1 MKYDVVGLYE
11 HNEISYDK
19 VKEAFKT
26 SDVVGIVQATG
37 TGKSYNALQLC
48 YDNQDKKIIYVVP
61 SLGII
66 EHIKSI
72 IEENPNL
79 SLERDFKNVE
89 FRTYQSFLNLSKKE
103 MESIPCD
110 LIIDDEFH
118 HLGAPV
124 WGQRIKKFI
133 ELCPNVKVFGMTAY
147 TVRDRGTIYERDM
160 ANPDT
165 DELFSNKIV
174 SRYDLCDAMV
184 DKVLPKPIYK
194 CAYIG
199 LEKMLNEIKGKVNES
214 NKEIN
219 ELLESARKKVHE
231 APSIKDLVIKSI
243 KKNGKYI
250 YFCPPYSEKGA
261 NDIESIKNEALEWF
275 KSILPEED
283 IVFYTSTSEMG
294 TLGKKNR
301 KAFYNDLDLEGKDAK
316 GKLRVMFAINQYN
329 EGIHAPNVD
338 GVIMGRATTSD
349 IVFFEQLG
357 RALSVRGNTLEEYS
371 HLINLSYEQLLQMCK
386 DKDIP
391 VKEDATKEDLIENL
405 LAPIVIDLV
414 GNYEYIKELE
424 NNLQNRVKEIQSK
437 GPGNERVIK
446 LKNPTF
452 DIEIEN
458 KNLYEM
464 LENLRERLTF
474 SWNDM
479 YEYAM
484 KYYEHYGN
492 LEVPST
498 FKTND
503 GYTFDEK
510 GEINLGNWIKNQR
523 YKLTPESDKGLLLS
537 QIGMRFEKKYTSWKK
552 MYEYAKKYYEH
563 YGNLEVPVGFKTNDG
578 FTQEENGK
586 INLGTWIVYQRQ
598 NLSPNSEKGQLLSKI
613 GMRFKIR
620 RQINWKE
627 MYEYAKKY
635 YEHYGDLEV
644 PVRFK
649 TNDGFTPE
657 EKGNINLGS
666 WIIVQRQNLSPNS
679 EKGQLLSKIGMCFE
693 NKRNILSWEEMYE
706 YAKKYYEHYGDLEV
720 PFKFKTNDGFTSE
733 KKGNINLGSWII
745 VQRQYV
751 SPNSE
756 KGQLLSKI
764 GMRFTNQRSNL
775 SWEEMYEYAKKYY
788 EHYGNLEVPKKF
800 KTNDGFTK
808 TETGK
813 INLGYWIKNQRNRV
827 FLKSEQRQ
835 LLSQIGMR
843 FKNKNNTSS
852 WEEMYEYAK
861 KYYEH
866 YGDLEVTYKFK
877 TNDGYTFDETGK
889 INLKSWISY
898 QRKSV
903 SPNSEKGQLLSQI
916 GMRFENKISTA
927 SWEEM
932 YEYAKKYYEHYG
944 NLEVPFKF
952 KTNDGYT
959 FDETGK
965 INLKNWISYQR
976 QTVSPDSEKGQLLLQ
991 IGMRF
996 ENKNSTILW
1005 EEMYEYAKKYYEHY
1019 GNLEVPFK
1027 FKTNDGFKS
1036 NVNGI
1041 INLGRWISSQRQ
1053 RVSPESEKGKLLSKI
1068 GMRFENKI
1076 NTASWE
1082 EMYEYATKYYEHYGN
1097 LEVPSKFKTNDGFKS
1112 DDNGKINLGSW
1123 ISSQRQR
1130 VSPDSE
1136 KGNLLSQIGMRFENK
1151 ISTASW
1157 EEMYAYAKKYY
1168 EHYGNLEVSKKFK
1181 TNDGFTLDEN
1191 GNVNLGN
1198 WIMYQRQ
1205 NVSPDSE
1212 KGNLLLQIGMRF
1224 ENIRSTLLWEEMY
1237 EYAKKY
1243 YEHYGNLEVPSKFKT
1258 TDGFKSDVNGK
1269 INLGRWISH
1278 QRQNVSPE
1286 SEKGQLLSQIGMRF
1300 EKQRDIVSWNKMYEY
1315 AKKFYEHYGNL
1326 EVPFKFKTD
1335 NGFTPDVN
1343 GKINLGGW
1351 IIGQRRNLSS
1361 ESEKGQL
1368 LSQIGMRFENKRD
1381 IVSWDKMYEYAK
1393 KFYEHYGKLQVPVDF
1408 RTDDGF
1414 TPNEKGKVNLGNWIL
1429 EQRNSVDINSEQG
1442 LKLTS
1447 IGMIWDVKKHTRQ
1460 LQIICIYNKINME
1473 INKKIL
1479 THISVQELCAK
1490 IDFLKENNIPIVDN
1504 NGNLHEIFKLSNVN
1518 LKQKYN
1524 VSIESLISD
1533 YYLKNSKERSV

>member
-79 SLERDFKNVE
+79 SLDKDFKNVE

-133 ELCPNVKVFGMTAY
+133 ELHPNVKVFGMTAY

-199 LEKMLNEIKGKVNES
+199 LEKMLNDIEGKVNES
-214 NKEIN
+214 SKEIN

-294 TLGKKNR
+294 TLGKQNR

-391 VKEDATKEDLIENL
+391 VKEDATKEDLIESL

-424 NNLQNRVKEIQSK
+424 NNLQNKVKEIQSK

-479 YEYAM
+479 YEYA
-484 KYYEHYGN
+484 
-492 LEVPST
+492 
-498 FKTND
+498 
-503 GYTFDEK
+503 
-510 GEINLGNWIKNQR
+510 
-523 YKLTPESDKGLLLS
+523 
-537 QIGMRFEKKYTSWKK
+537 
-552 MYEYAKKYYEH
+552 
-563 YGNLEVPVGFKTNDG
+563 
-578 FTQEENGK
+578 
-586 INLGTWIVYQRQ
+586 
-598 NLSPNSEKGQLLSKI
+598 
-613 GMRFKIR
+613 
-620 RQINWKE
+620 
-627 MYEYAKKY
+627 
-635 YEHYGDLEV
+635 
-644 PVRFK
+644 
-649 TNDGFTPE
+649 
-657 EKGNINLGS
+657 
-666 WIIVQRQNLSPNS
+666 
-679 EKGQLLSKIGMCFE
+679 
-693 NKRNILSWEEMYE
+693 
-706 YAKKYYEHYGDLEV
+706 KKYYEHYGDLEV
-720 PFKFKTNDGFTSE
+720 PFKFKTNDGFTS
-733 KKGNINLGSWII
+733 
-745 VQRQYV
+745 
-751 SPNSE
+751 
-756 KGQLLSKI
+756 
-764 GMRFTNQRSNL
+764 
-775 SWEEMYEYAKKYY
+775 
-788 EHYGNLEVPKKF
+788 
-800 KTNDGFTK
+800 
-808 TETGK
+808 
-813 INLGYWIKNQRNRV
+813 
-827 FLKSEQRQ
+827 
-835 LLSQIGMR
+835 
-843 FKNKNNTSS
+843 
-852 WEEMYEYAK
+852 
-861 KYYEH
+861 
-866 YGDLEVTYKFK
+866 
-877 TNDGYTFDETGK
+877 
-889 INLKSWISY
+889 
-898 QRKSV
+898 
-903 SPNSEKGQLLSQI
+903 
-916 GMRFENKISTA
+916 
-927 SWEEM
+927 
-932 YEYAKKYYEHYG
+932 
-944 NLEVPFKF
+944 
-952 KTNDGYT
+952 
-959 FDETGK
+959 
-965 INLKNWISYQR
+965 
-976 QTVSPDSEKGQLLLQ
+976 
-991 IGMRF
+991 
-996 ENKNSTILW
+996 
-1005 EEMYEYAKKYYEHY
+1005 
-1019 GNLEVPFK
+1019 
-1027 FKTNDGFKS
+1027 
-1036 NVNGI
+1036 
-1041 INLGRWISSQRQ
+1041 
-1053 RVSPESEKGKLLSKI
+1053 
-1068 GMRFENKI
+1068 
-1076 NTASWE
+1076 
-1082 EMYEYATKYYEHYGN
+1082 
-1097 LEVPSKFKTNDGFKS
+1097 

-1130 VSPDSE
+1130 VSPESE

-1191 GNVNLGN
+1191 G
-1198 WIMYQRQ
+1198 
-1205 NVSPDSE
+1205 
-1212 KGNLLLQIGMRF
+1212 
-1224 ENIRSTLLWEEMY
+1224 
-1237 EYAKKY
+1237 
-1243 YEHYGNLEVPSKFKT
+1243 
-1258 TDGFKSDVNGK
+1258 
-1269 INLGRWISH
+1269 
-1278 QRQNVSPE
+1278 
-1286 SEKGQLLSQIGMRF
+1286 
-1300 EKQRDIVSWNKMYEY
+1300 
-1315 AKKFYEHYGNL
+1315 
-1326 EVPFKFKTD
+1326 
-1335 NGFTPDVN
+1335 
-1343 GKINLGGW
+1343 KINLGGW

-1361 ESEKGQL
+1361 ESEKGKL
-1368 LSQIGMRFENKRD
+1368 LLQIGMRFEKKRD

>member
-160 ANPDT
+160 VNPDT

-294 TLGKKNR
+294 TLGKQNR

-391 VKEDATKEDLIENL
+391 VKEDATKEDLIESL

-424 NNLQNRVKEIQSK
+424 NNLQNKVKEIQSK

-479 YEYAM
+479 YEYA
-484 KYYEHYGN
+484 
-492 LEVPST
+492 
-498 FKTND
+498 
-503 GYTFDEK
+503 
-510 GEINLGNWIKNQR
+510 
-523 YKLTPESDKGLLLS
+523 
-537 QIGMRFEKKYTSWKK
+537 
-552 MYEYAKKYYEH
+552 
-563 YGNLEVPVGFKTNDG
+563 
-578 FTQEENGK
+578 
-586 INLGTWIVYQRQ
+586 
-598 NLSPNSEKGQLLSKI
+598 
-613 GMRFKIR
+613 
-620 RQINWKE
+620 
-627 MYEYAKKY
+627 
-635 YEHYGDLEV
+635 
-644 PVRFK
+644 
-649 TNDGFTPE
+649 
-657 EKGNINLGS
+657 
-666 WIIVQRQNLSPNS
+666 
-679 EKGQLLSKIGMCFE
+679 
-693 NKRNILSWEEMYE
+693 
-706 YAKKYYEHYGDLEV
+706 KKYYEHYGDLEV
-720 PFKFKTNDGFTSE
+720 PFKFKTNDGFTS
-733 KKGNINLGSWII
+733 
-745 VQRQYV
+745 
-751 SPNSE
+751 
-756 KGQLLSKI
+756 
-764 GMRFTNQRSNL
+764 
-775 SWEEMYEYAKKYY
+775 
-788 EHYGNLEVPKKF
+788 
-800 KTNDGFTK
+800 
-808 TETGK
+808 
-813 INLGYWIKNQRNRV
+813 
-827 FLKSEQRQ
+827 
-835 LLSQIGMR
+835 
-843 FKNKNNTSS
+843 
-852 WEEMYEYAK
+852 
-861 KYYEH
+861 
-866 YGDLEVTYKFK
+866 
-877 TNDGYTFDETGK
+877 
-889 INLKSWISY
+889 
-898 QRKSV
+898 
-903 SPNSEKGQLLSQI
+903 
-916 GMRFENKISTA
+916 
-927 SWEEM
+927 
-932 YEYAKKYYEHYG
+932 
-944 NLEVPFKF
+944 
-952 KTNDGYT
+952 
-959 FDETGK
+959 
-965 INLKNWISYQR
+965 
-976 QTVSPDSEKGQLLLQ
+976 
-991 IGMRF
+991 
-996 ENKNSTILW
+996 
-1005 EEMYEYAKKYYEHY
+1005 
-1019 GNLEVPFK
+1019 
-1027 FKTNDGFKS
+1027 
-1036 NVNGI
+1036 
-1041 INLGRWISSQRQ
+1041 
-1053 RVSPESEKGKLLSKI
+1053 
-1068 GMRFENKI
+1068 
-1076 NTASWE
+1076 
-1082 EMYEYATKYYEHYGN
+1082 
-1097 LEVPSKFKTNDGFKS
+1097 

-1130 VSPDSE
+1130 VSPESE

-1191 GNVNLGN
+1191 G
-1198 WIMYQRQ
+1198 
-1205 NVSPDSE
+1205 
-1212 KGNLLLQIGMRF
+1212 
-1224 ENIRSTLLWEEMY
+1224 
-1237 EYAKKY
+1237 
-1243 YEHYGNLEVPSKFKT
+1243 
-1258 TDGFKSDVNGK
+1258 
-1269 INLGRWISH
+1269 
-1278 QRQNVSPE
+1278 
-1286 SEKGQLLSQIGMRF
+1286 
-1300 EKQRDIVSWNKMYEY
+1300 
-1315 AKKFYEHYGNL
+1315 
-1326 EVPFKFKTD
+1326 
-1335 NGFTPDVN
+1335 
-1343 GKINLGGW
+1343 KINLGGW

-1361 ESEKGQL
+1361 ESEKGKL
-1368 LSQIGMRFENKRD
+1368 LLQIGMRFEKKRD

>member
-133 ELCPNVKVFGMTAY
+133 ELHPNVKVFGMTAY

-199 LEKMLNEIKGKVNES
+199 LEKMLNEIEGKVKES
-214 NKEIN
+214 SKEIN

-261 NDIESIKNEALEWF
+261 NDIESIKKEALEWF

-391 VKEDATKEDLIENL
+391 VKEDATKEDLIESL

-414 GNYEYIKELE
+414 ENYEYIKELE
-424 NNLQNRVKEIQSK
+424 NNLQNKVKEIQSK

-479 YEYAM
+479 YEYAKKYYEHYGNLEVYSRFKTNDGVIYDKNGKINLGSWITQQRYKLTPESEKGKLLSKIGM
-484 KYYEHYGN
+484 RFENKISTVSWEEMYEYAKKYYEHYGN
-492 LEVPST
+492 LEVPFK

-510 GEINLGNWIKNQR
+510 GEINLGNWIKSQR
-523 YKLTPESDKGLLLS
+523 K
-537 QIGMRFEKKYTSWKK
+537 
-552 MYEYAKKYYEH
+552 
-563 YGNLEVPVGFKTNDG
+563 
-578 FTQEENGK
+578 
-586 INLGTWIVYQRQ
+586 
-598 NLSPNSEKGQLLSKI
+598 
-613 GMRFKIR
+613 
-620 RQINWKE
+620 
-627 MYEYAKKY
+627 
-635 YEHYGDLEV
+635 
-644 PVRFK
+644 
-649 TNDGFTPE
+649 
-657 EKGNINLGS
+657 
-666 WIIVQRQNLSPNS
+666 
-679 EKGQLLSKIGMCFE
+679 
-693 NKRNILSWEEMYE
+693 
-706 YAKKYYEHYGDLEV
+706 
-720 PFKFKTNDGFTSE
+720 
-733 KKGNINLGSWII
+733 
-745 VQRQYV
+745 
-751 SPNSE
+751 
-756 KGQLLSKI
+756 
-764 GMRFTNQRSNL
+764 
-775 SWEEMYEYAKKYY
+775 
-788 EHYGNLEVPKKF
+788 
-800 KTNDGFTK
+800 
-808 TETGK
+808 
-813 INLGYWIKNQRNRV
+813 RV

-843 FKNKNNTSS
+843 FKNKNNTAS

-877 TNDGYTFDETGK
+877 TNDGYTFDENGK

-944 NLEVPFKF
+944 NLEVPKKF

-976 QTVSPDSEKGQLLLQ
+976 RTVSPDSEKGQLLLQ

-996 ENKNSTILW
+996 ENKIKTATW

-1027 FKTNDGFKS
+1027 FKTNDGFTKDD
-1036 NVNGI
+1036 NGI

-1053 RVSPESEKGKLLSKI
+1053 RVSLDSEKGNLLLQI

-1082 EMYEYATKYYEHYGN
+1082 EMYAYAKKYYEHYGN
-1097 LEVPSKFKTNDGFKS
+1097 LEVPSRFKTNDGFKS

-1130 VSPDSE
+1130 VSPESE
-1136 KGNLLSQIGMRFENK
+1136 KGNLLSQIGMHFENK

-1326 EVPFKFKTD
+1326 EVPFKFKTND
-1335 NGFTPDVN
+1335 GFTLDEN

-1361 ESEKGQL
+1361 ESEKGKL
-1368 LSQIGMRFENKRD
+1368 LLQIGMRFEKKRD